1 MLIISGNDISLS
13 RGNTAVIDVNI
24 FKDDEPYILREGE
37 SIVFNLKRSCDF
49 NSVVLS
55 KESETNSFVFNPIDT
70 APLGLGA
77 YDYSITYLGD
87 GGEIDTFITGKFTI
101 MCEVSEND

>member
-1 MLIISGNDISLS
+1 MLIINGNDISLT

-24 FKDDEPYILREGE
+24 FKDDEPYILQEGE
-37 SIVFNLKRSCDF
+37 KIVFNLKRSCDF

-55 KESETNSFVFNPIDT
+55 KESEKNSFIFSPIDT
-70 APLGLGA
+70 APLGLGT
-77 YDYSITYLGD
+77 YDYSITYQGN
-87 GGEIDTFITGKFTI
+87 GGEIDTFIIGKFII

>member
-24 FKDDEPYILREGE
+24 FKDDEPYTLREGE
-37 SIVFNLKRSCDF
+37 SIVFNLKRSCEF

-55 KESETNSFVFNPIDT
+55 KESDTNSFIFNPIDT
-70 APLGLGA
+70 APLGLGV
-77 YDYSITYLGD
+77 YDYSITYFGD
-87 GGEIDTFITGKFTI
+87 NGEIDTFITGKFTI
-101 MCEVSEND
+101 MCEVAEND